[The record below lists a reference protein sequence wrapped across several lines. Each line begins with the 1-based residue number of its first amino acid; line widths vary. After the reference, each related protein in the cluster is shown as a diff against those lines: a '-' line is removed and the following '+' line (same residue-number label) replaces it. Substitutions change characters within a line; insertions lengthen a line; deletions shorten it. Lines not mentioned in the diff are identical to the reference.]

1 MRTRIIAAAASV
13 AIVVA
18 AVPLTLHFMRPH
30 DADDIPP
37 QETTAP
43 DNANNKPSDDIP
55 DDSLFS
61 IVSVTASSSSSSFID
76 GDTSFVVKTENG
88 SKELVERHLMLEPA
102 IDYTVQQTGSDE
114 FTVTPKKSLGDNTVV
129 SLSYV
134 KNKEVDYSW
143 AFQTK
148 SELSVT
154 ETYPASGA
162 MTVSENAVIEI
173 ELSCPDAEN
182 LPEETVITPA
192 LEGEWLHLGRD
203 MAFHSVG
210 SDGTG
215 HDVYRKP
222 FRQNL
227 G

>member
-162 MTVSENAVIEI
+162 MTVSRKRRSSRSSFPARTLKI
-173 ELSCPDAEN
+173 CPRR
-182 LPEETVITPA
+182 P
-192 LEGEWLHLGRD
+192 
-203 MAFHSVG
+203 
-210 SDGTG
+210 
-215 HDVYRKP
+215 
-222 FRQNL
+222 
-227 G
+227 

>member
-1 MRTRIIAAAASV
+1 MKNMENKNGENKMKKIDANRLSDAIGEIDESLIAEYETKKDFRAYRIRMRTRLIAAAASV

-30 DADDIPP
+30 DADDTPP

-134 KNKEVDYSW
+134 KNKDW
-143 AFQTK
+143 
-148 SELSVT
+148 
-154 ETYPASGA
+154 
-162 MTVSENAVIEI
+162 
-173 ELSCPDAEN
+173 SC
-182 LPEETVITPA
+182 
-192 LEGEWLHLGRD
+192 
-203 MAFHSVG
+203 
-210 SDGTG
+210 
-215 HDVYRKP
+215 
-222 FRQNL
+222 
-227 G
+227 